1 MSNMCVHVVVP
12 ASNFVSVWVSAQ
24 IRREPRLPVLYENIK
39 TVCSVPAS
47 YCFKRPFTGR
57 TKLEK
62 RNVIWFLQDKHLTQ
76 LTDIFLLLLV
86 SCNFC
91 FKKVSLMTG
100 FTVFEPGSFKAYP
113 RLVCF
118 LWRAMFSELFVC
130 ATSHWREIN
139 CFDTADLA
147 SLIRL
152 YVPLGAGGGSKREW
166 SKQECCYGV
175 VLLARGACVPAF
187 SRFDLG
193 DSCSGRSGL
202 GW

>member
-24 IRREPRLPVLYENIK
+24 IRREPHLPALCENIK
-39 TVCSVPAS
+39 IVCSVPAS

-62 RNVIWFLQDKHLTQ
+62 RNIIWFLQSKHLTQ
-76 LTDIFLLLLV
+76 LTDIFLLLLLV

-139 CFDTADLA
+139 CVLILQILLHLLDSMFLWGLEEGAKESEANKSAVMVWFYWREGHACQLSPGLISGILA
-147 SLIRL
+147 
-152 YVPLGAGGGSKREW
+152 
-166 SKQECCYGV
+166 V
-175 VLLARGACVPAF
+175 V
-187 SRFDLG
+187 
-193 DSCSGRSGL
+193 GL
-202 GW
+202 V